1 MTIKEI
7 CDAYAKEFS
16 YEKQCMDAPQK
27 LAEFNKD
34 HRIET
39 FFEKMFL
46 TDDIKKLLQKVK
58 LKLFV
63 EVKYWFVNIVIYA
76 DNNSILNGFEIWTPP
91 LFQLIKRK
99 RPDGNGVVWC
109 SCKIYDENLEQT
121 DTPSSYLKS
130 IILSNI
136 KDYLNCV
143 IHESLQAIHE
153 SLQEVEATQRYIC
166 DCKELLSIC
175 SEYE

>member
-34 HRIET
+34 HRIEM

-46 TDDIKKLLQKVK
+46 TDDIRELLQKAK
-58 LKLFV
+58 LKLFA
-63 EVKYWFVNIVIYA
+63 EVKYWFVNIEICA
-76 DNNSILNGFEIWTPP
+76 DNNSTLNGFGILTPP

-99 RPDGNGVVWC
+99 RLDGNGVVWC

-121 DTPSSYLKS
+121 DTPSSYLKP
-130 IILSNI
+130 IILSNL

-143 IHESLQAIHE
+143 IHESLQ
-153 SLQEVEATQRYIC
+153 EVEVAQRYIR